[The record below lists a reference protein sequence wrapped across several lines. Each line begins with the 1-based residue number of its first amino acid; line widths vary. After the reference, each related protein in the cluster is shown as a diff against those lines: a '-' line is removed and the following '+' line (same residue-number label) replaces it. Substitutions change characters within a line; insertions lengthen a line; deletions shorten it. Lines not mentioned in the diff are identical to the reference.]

1 MPIER
6 SNKSL
11 TSDDLLAKARASALA
26 AIPSSNAAWT
36 LRRAAGFAAVL
47 AIGAGAIYVVGNRS
61 DAPAASSSSTTQAK
75 SVLPSA
81 SNAPATTVPSAPIEV
96 APTPPTTLVA
106 SLAPV
111 SNPEPAAAPT
121 TAAPT
126 TAAAVPTTTNALPA
140 TTIQEPPST
149 LGTTVAPAPAPAPA
163 PATVP
168 ALLDG
173 VLTAEELPANYSVF
187 ANGTMYNFGTVAS
200 AEAAQSVTSKF
211 EAVVPVEDNFVVA
224 EGGPTPTG
232 IVYVPSG
239 VLFALG
245 SAKVGV
251 EFQPTLD
258 LATAFMSFFP
268 QVRMTIVGH
277 TDSSGDDAANMALS
291 IQRAETAVR
300 YMISKGIEPSRIAA
314 EGRGESDPVATNDT
328 PEGQTTN
335 RRIEFVL
342 NGLLDA

>member
-1 MPIER
+1 M
-6 SNKSL
+6 
-11 TSDDLLAKARASALA
+11 
-26 AIPSSNAAWT
+26 
-36 LRRAAGFAAVL
+36 
-47 AIGAGAIYVVGNRS
+47 
-61 DAPAASSSSTTQAK
+61 
-75 SVLPSA
+75 
-81 SNAPATTVPSAPIEV
+81 
-96 APTPPTTLVA
+96 
-106 SLAPV
+106 
-111 SNPEPAAAPT
+111 
-121 TAAPT
+121 
-126 TAAAVPTTTNALPA
+126 
-140 TTIQEPPST
+140 
-149 LGTTVAPAPAPAPA
+149 APAPVPAPEPA

-187 ANGTMYNFGTVAS
+187 ANGTMYNFGTVAT
-200 AEAAQSVTSKF
+200 AEAAKSVTSKF
-211 EAVVPVEDNFVVA
+211 EAVVPVEDNFVVV
-224 EGGPTPTG
+224 EGGPAPTG

-239 VLFALG
+239 VLFAPG

-251 EFQPTLD
+251 EFQQTLD

-268 QVRMTIVGH
+268 QVSMTIIGH

-300 YMISKGIEPSRIAA
+300 YMIGKGIEPSRIVG

-328 PEGQTTN
+328 PEGQTAN